1 MTANSF
7 DVNVANIRARSENER
22 VELDKLKLA
31 WEIVQKER
39 RSDPANIDH
48 ALDNLRKAYHHINAT
63 LGAKPA

>member
-7 DVNVANIRARSENER
+7 DVNVANIRARSETER
-22 VELDKLKLA
+22 AELDKLKLA

-39 RSDPANIDH
+39 TSGPANIDQ

-63 LGAKPA
+63 LGTQPT